1 MISSQV
7 FSFYQ
12 HEPGF
17 ILKSLNT
24 IKIHLKYRVPF
35 LKKKCGWL
43 RRSSSRWRVKVKYV
57 RSEKGTPY
65 FTQLSKCIVGRPFT
79 NNQSSKQELK
89 VMMVWLINTWCCHA
103 SVLVVILSPLIRDI
117 WRLNLTRIAEVD

>member
-35 LKKKCGWL
+35 LKKRCVDGWGGVLPDEGSKLNMCGQ
-43 RRSSSRWRVKVKYV
+43 K
-57 RSEKGTPY
+57 KG
-65 FTQLSKCIVGRPFT
+65 
-79 NNQSSKQELK
+79 
-89 VMMVWLINTWCCHA
+89 H
-103 SVLVVILSPLIRDI
+103 
-117 WRLNLTRIAEVD
+117 RISHN

>member
-35 LKKKCGWL
+35 LKKVVWM
-43 RRSSSRWRVKVKYV
+43 V
-57 RSEKGTPY
+57 EEEFFQMKG
-65 FTQLSKCIVGRPFT
+65 
-79 NNQSSKQELK
+79 QS
-89 VMMVWLINTWCCHA
+89 
-103 SVLVVILSPLIRDI
+103 
-117 WRLNLTRIAEVD
+117 